1 MKRVIAIL
9 LSLVLLTSISAC
21 ESSRNSENGSSTEQA
36 KTTELVESAEP
47 IQLTNKMTET
57 ELAQVDKHGLTLLD
71 VPEGTTKAST
81 NEQSG
86 HTVSIEFDSVPI
98 DDIISG
104 LDAAKEE
111 LPDEEYEKL
120 YEKYAPNI
128 ESGEDYTYPKYIFVD
143 GQNVFGNAKLMP
155 PTYVD
160 GKITVTDTKYSSE
173 TDSYETITNTY
184 ADMDEYLDWIRRK
197 YKDWNYPEGEIEK
210 IVERILIAD
219 EAYRNSNYETLPEG
233 SVVYSESDYSYVIS
247 TDENKDYRNEWEFDR
262 QAVEEIKDSIDEIDI
277 FDEELNKMFVV
288 HVTLPP
294 EYDNNKE
301 YPVILLTDGIWRFGN
316 TPEMRKVMEDG
327 NAAPVILVSIWYSYD
342 VEDPSGSLRYNDL
355 VKNRGKLLD
364 FVTDNLMPY
373 LGENYKID
381 YSNSTLYGHSD
392 GGVFTHYA
400 LFNSDLYENQ
410 PFGNYIIG
418 SPAFWGLYYDHS
430 DLDPEEYKKDY
441 GYFERNEKLS
451 KSVFLCAGSQEDP
464 DYTDSYNGH
473 DTTLE
478 GVAKLKERLES
489 HGANLTYKLYD
500 SHHYQYVPSMLLE
513 YLKAEY
519 PVQ

>member
-9 LSLVLLTSISAC
+9 LSLTLLTSMSAC
-21 ESSRNSENGSSTEQA
+21 SNSENSSLSTQV
-36 KTTELVESAEP
+36 KTSESVENTEP
-47 IQLTNKMTET
+47 IHLTNKMTET
-57 ELAQVDKHGLTLLD
+57 ELAKVDKHSLTLLD
-71 VPEGTTKAST
+71 APEETTNT
-81 NEQSG
+81 TTEQSG
-86 HTVSIEFDSVPI
+86 HTVRIEFASIPI
-98 DDIISG
+98 DKIITG
-104 LDAAKEE
+104 LEAAKEE
-111 LPDEEYEKL
+111 LTDEEYGKL
-120 YEKYAPNI
+120 YEKFDSYI
-128 ESGEDYTYPKYIFVD
+128 ESSEDYTYPKYIFVD
-143 GQNVFGNAKLMP
+143 DQNIFDNAPLMP
-155 PTYVD
+155 PTYDD
-160 GKITVTDTKYSSE
+160 GKITVTDTKYNSE
-173 TDSYETITNTY
+173 TDSYETTTNTY
-184 ADMDEYLDWIRRK
+184 ADMDDYLDWIRCKFR
-197 YKDWNYPEGEIEK
+197 DWNYPEEEIEK
-210 IVERILIAD
+210 IEERILIAD
-219 EAYRNSNYETLPEG
+219 EAYRDSNYETLPEG
-233 SVVYSESDYSYVIS
+233 SVVYSESDYSYIIS

-262 QAVEEIKDSIDEIDI
+262 QAVEDIKDSIDEIDI
-277 FDEELNKMFVV
+277 YDEELDKAFVV

-294 EYDNNKE
+294 EYDNKKE

-327 NAAPVILVSIWYSYD
+327 KAAPVILVSIWYSYD
-342 VEDPSGSLRYNDL
+342 VEDTSGSKRYNDL
-355 VKNRGKLLD
+355 VLERSKSLD
-364 FVTDNLMPY
+364 FITDNLMPY
-373 LGENYKID
+373 LGENYSID
-381 YSNSTLYGHSD
+381 YKNSTLYGHSD
-392 GGVFTHYA
+392 GGVFSHYA

-418 SPAFWGLYYDHS
+418 SPAFWGLYYDYP
-430 DLDPEEYKKDY
+430 DLNPEEYEKDY
-441 GYFERNEKLS
+441 GYFDRNEKLS